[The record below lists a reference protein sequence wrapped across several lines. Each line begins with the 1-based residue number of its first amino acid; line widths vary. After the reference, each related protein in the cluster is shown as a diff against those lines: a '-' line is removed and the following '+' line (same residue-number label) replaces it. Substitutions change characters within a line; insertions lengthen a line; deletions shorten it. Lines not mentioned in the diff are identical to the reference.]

1 MANVELTHAP
11 SQLDRRTRALL
22 RRVGPSSPTR
32 PSATRKLARGL
43 GWFSIALGLVE
54 LLAARQLARAIG
66 LQGSEALVRAY
77 GLREIATGCGLLAAR
92 SSQTSAVWMWG
103 RVTGDALDATTLTAA
118 ALGPREA
125 DGRGHPLVA
134 LAAVGGVAALDVVCA
149 RSLTMEAQATS
160 AAEFDYSDRS
170 GLGGSP
176 ESLRGVARE
185 RLDKV
190 PEVSAQAATEGSAA
204 AM

>member
-1 MANVELTHAP
+1 MANVDLTHAP
-11 SQLDRRTRALL
+11 SKLDRRTRALL

-66 LQGSEALVRAY
+66 LQGSETLVRAY

-92 SSQTSAVWMWG
+92 ESQTSAGWMWG
-103 RVTGDALDATTLTAA
+103 RVAGDALDAVTLTAA
-118 ALGPREA
+118 AMAPRDA

-134 LAAVGGVAALDVVCA
+134 LTAVGGVAALDVVCA
-149 RSLTMEAQATS
+149 RSLTMEGQAASS
-160 AAEFDYSDRS
+160 AAFDYSDRS

-176 ESLRGVARE
+176 ESLRGAARE
-185 RLDKV
+185 RMGQA
-190 PEVSAQAATEGSAA
+190 PEVRALAVAEGSTAA
-204 AM
+204 V